1 MPTAKIRAKKKKQWI
16 WFFGFLAAFIVL
28 TIGLY
33 VRMISVRTSAFEGEA
48 EKKLAPVRVQDSSVT
63 EVWRTTSFLARL
75 EGGQT
80 VSIKADVSGWVVER
94 KAVLGQEVQKGDP
107 LIVLQDDR
115 KVYRLKES
123 EARLMS
129 AKANLNEL
137 RRKYEQ
143 NKTLVEKGIVAK
155 DTLDSLSN
163 QVSSEASNVDGLEAS
178 YNLMKWDVEHLT
190 VKAPISGQ
198 VSEII
203 PDIGQE
209 VTSGEVVAGM
219 VSTSNERVVAGVEPR
234 WARVIKPGM
243 TVNLNTTLNG
253 AYEETQARVIGVS
266 PGMDAL
272 SGTYEVEAEII
283 DNKYNWWPGEIV
295 NMQVPVELLKDVI
308 IVPRTAVLSDNRDLF
323 IFVYQDGKAQKI
335 PVSVVWINENE
346 GSIPSHMIPENSK
359 VIVEGHVGLAGGQLV
374 RLMP

>member
-1 MPTAKIRAKKKKQWI
+1 MISVNSKKRRQWL
-16 WFFGFLAAFIVL
+16 WFFGFVLAFLVL
-28 TIGLY
+28 AIGLY

-48 EKKLAPVRVQDSSVT
+48 EKKLTPVRVQEADAT

-94 KAVLGQEVQKGDP
+94 KAVLGEEVQKGDP
-107 LIVLQDDR
+107 IIVLQDDR

-129 AKANLNEL
+129 AKANLAEL
-137 RRKYEQ
+137 RRKFEQ
-143 NKTLVEKGIVAK
+143 NKTLVEKGIVAQ

-163 QVSSEASNVDGLEAS
+163 QLSSEASNVDGLEAS
-178 YNLMKWDVEHLT
+178 YNLMRWDVDHLT
-190 VKAPISGQ
+190 IKAPISGKI
-198 VSEII
+198 SEII

-209 VTSGEVVAGM
+209 VPVGEVVTRM
-219 VSTSNERVVAGVEPR
+219 VSTSNEHVEAGVEPR

-243 TVNLNTTLNG
+243 TVKLNTTLNG
-253 AYEETQARVIGVS
+253 TFEETEGRVIGVS
-266 PGMDAL
+266 PDMDSV
-272 SGTYEVEAEII
+272 SGTYTVEAEII

-295 NMQVPVELLKDVI
+295 NMQVPVELLTDVV
-308 IVPRTAVLSDNRDLF
+308 IVPRTAVLSDNQNLF
-323 IFVYQDGKAQKI
+323 IFVYVDGKAQKI

-346 GSIPSHMIPENSK
+346 GSIPSDMIPENGK
-359 VIVEGHVGLAGGQLV
+359 VIVEGHVGLAGGQVV